1 MKRIIW
7 IAALGIFLI
16 AFSLNASAKR
26 TSHKNKAQIAY
37 NQGNYAAALA
47 LWEKSIAKYER
58 RHKEVKCPFYTKAG
72 MAAIKLNKTDEA
84 RQLFEKAIH
93 SASVSPVAYVKL
105 AKIYRKI
112 DNLSLEI
119 FTLENYLKKYP
130 DGGAVKAV
138 RERLFVTYVESEN
151 WDEALKLWEKLP
163 EQVKNSITY
172 KTDYLKVNRAL
183 KNMKVCDRMSS
194 EILKSDPKNVTALDW
209 KAKKYFWL
217 AENRYQAELK
227 VYSKNKTRS
236 QYVELLRVF
245 KVVTVNFKRS
255 LHYFKK
261 LYSLQSTAENANYL
275 GNIYARLNDDAK
287 AKYYHYVA
295 GKKKAAKK

>member
-1 MKRIIW
+1 MKRIKW
-7 IAALGIFLI
+7 IAVLGIFLI

-26 TSHKNKAQIAY
+26 TSHKDKAQIAY

-47 LWEKSIAKYER
+47 MWEKSIAKYER
-58 RHKEVKCPFYTKAG
+58 RHKEVKYPFYAKAG
-72 MAAIKLNKTDEA
+72 MAAIKLKKTDEA

-93 SASVSPVAYVKL
+93 SASVSPVAYVEL

-119 FTLENYLKKYP
+119 LTLENYVKKYP
-130 DGGAVKAV
+130 DGEAIEAV

-163 EQVKNSITY
+163 EQIKNNITY
-172 KTDYLKVNRAL
+172 KTDYLKVNITL
-183 KNMKVCDRMSS
+183 KNTEVGDRISS
-194 EILKSDPKNVTALDW
+194 EILKADPKNVTALDW

-227 VYSKNKTRS
+227 VYNKNKTRR

-255 LHYFKK
+255 LIYFRK
-261 LYSLQSTAENANYL
+261 LYPLQPTAENANYL
-275 GNIYARLNDDAK
+275 GNIYARLNDNAK
-287 AKYYHYVA
+287 AKYYHYIA
-295 GKKKAAKK
+295 NKKKAANK

>member
-1 MKRIIW
+1 MKRIKW

-26 TSHKNKAQIAY
+26 VSHKDKAQIAY
-37 NQGNYAAALA
+37 NRGNYAAALA

-58 RHKEVKCPFYTKAG
+58 RHKAVKCPFYTKAG
-72 MAAIKLNKTDEA
+72 MTALKLKKTNEA

-93 SASVSPVAYVKL
+93 SASVSPVAYVEL
-105 AKIYRKI
+105 AKLYRKI

-119 FTLENYLKKYP
+119 FTLENYVKKYP
-130 DGGAVKAV
+130 GGGAIVAV

-151 WDEALKLWEKLP
+151 WDEALKLWENLP
-163 EQVKNSITY
+163 EQVKNSIAY

-194 EILKSDPKNVTALDW
+194 EILRSDPKNVTALDW

-217 AENRYQAELK
+217 AENRYQAELNA
-227 VYSKNKTRS
+227 YSKNKTRS
-236 QYVELLRVF
+236 QYVELLRAF
-245 KVVTVNFKRS
+245 KMVTVNFKRS
-255 LHYFKK
+255 LYYFKR

-287 AKYYHYVA
+287 AKYYHYIA
-295 GKKKAAKK
+295 EKKKAASK

>member
-1 MKRIIW
+1 MKRIKW
-7 IAALGIFLI
+7 IAALGIFLV

-26 TSHKNKAQIAY
+26 VSHKDKAQIAY

-58 RHKEVKCPFYTKAG
+58 RHKGAKYPFYTKAG
-72 MAAIKLNKTDEA
+72 MAAIKLKKTDEA

-93 SASVSPVAYVKL
+93 SVSVSPVAYVEL

-119 FTLENYLKKYP
+119 FTLENYIKKYP
-130 DGGAVKAV
+130 DGEAIEAV
-138 RERLFVTYVESEN
+138 RERLFATYVESEN

-163 EQVKNSITY
+163 EQIKNSIAY
-172 KTDYLKVNRAL
+172 KTNYLKVNEAL
-183 KNMKVCDRMSS
+183 KNTEVGDRISS
-194 EILKSDPKNVTALDW
+194 EILKSDPENVTALDW
-209 KAKKYFWL
+209 KAKRYFWL
-217 AENRYQAELK
+217 AENRYQAELN
-227 VYSKNKTRS
+227 VYNKNKTRS
-236 QYVELLRVF
+236 RYVELLRVF

-255 LHYFKK
+255 LNYFRK
-261 LYSLQSTAENANYL
+261 LYSLQPTAENANYL
-275 GNIYARLNDDAK
+275 GNIYARLNDGAK

-295 GKKKAAKK
+295 YKKKTANK